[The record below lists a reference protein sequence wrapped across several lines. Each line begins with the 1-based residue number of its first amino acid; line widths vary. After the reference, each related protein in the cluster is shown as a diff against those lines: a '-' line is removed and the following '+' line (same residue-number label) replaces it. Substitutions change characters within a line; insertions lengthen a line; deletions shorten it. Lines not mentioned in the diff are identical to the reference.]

1 MRLTKNEF
9 PNPLLAEGRD
19 DYRAGCEFKT
29 NLDKSTIK
37 ITRDSI
43 IVPIS
48 YVLQCQGL
56 ERLLETHKAEV
67 VLNVKS
73 PSLSYSRIFPFAD
86 DSDSLIIKIPKYSV
100 SKKIELVGTIVA
112 KVPNKEFTCPGE
124 FNELYFKGAT
134 FDIRKGD
141 ILATEAPKIIY
152 LDDSEL
158 EKPLSSIFL
167 INKRAEQEYDIM
179 PVFDED
185 KIEINVSEGVYD
197 SYYAFREDNDGA
209 LLRYAAGILIY
220 PALVEALDIIK
231 KSSEGFDDDGE
242 NNYDSK
248 RWYRAIVSKLKDM
261 GIQINDI
268 TSSVSIANKLLGNI
282 AVDSLQGFKETV
294 ENELNNGEVGMI
306 GGED

>member
-1 MRLTKNEF
+1 MPSEIV
-9 PNPLLAEGRD
+9 
-19 DYRAGCEFKT
+19 FKLFKLVET
-29 NLDKSTIK
+29 L
-37 ITRDSI
+37 IT
-43 IVPIS
+43 
-48 YVLQCQGL
+48 
-56 ERLLETHKAEV
+56 T
-67 VLNVKS
+67 
-73 PSLSYSRIFPFAD
+73 
-86 DSDSLIIKIPKYSV
+86 
-100 SKKIELVGTIVA
+100 
-112 KVPNKEFTCPGE
+112 
-124 FNELYFKGAT
+124 
-134 FDIRKGD
+134 
-141 ILATEAPKIIY
+141 
-152 LDDSEL
+152 
-158 EKPLSSIFL
+158 SIFL
-167 INKRAEQEYDIM
+167 INKKAEQEYDIM

-197 SYYAFREDNDGA
+197 SYYAFREDNDGV